1 MYIIH
6 IILQLVGLA
15 ILTKILNY
23 VEYFYRMIYN
33 TTKLNNFLE
42 TENLYIITN
51 DFCKCKNLEIYNYTL
66 FTYKCNSCRIKR
78 IIDFEKEKQVYQLL
92 SNIKNKVKFIIH
104 THGGESELPN
114 FLTYILKQNKIYV
127 ETYIPQIALSAGTFI
142 ALSSNVIYMNWYS
155 AMGPI
160 DTQLSYSESVDEDY
174 EETFPAKFIK
184 TIKTKENALT
194 KLQSLEADSVH
205 NDDLF
210 ILNKVFKT
218 KKCNKIIKNLLE
230 SNRSHSIRYGP
241 KDLET
246 FGLNIKIGILD
257 DIQEMFDIFL
267 SINK

>member
-1 MYIIH
+1 MYIIN

-23 VEYFYRMIYN
+23 VEYLYSMIYN
-33 TTKLNNFLE
+33 ITKLDKFLE
-42 TENLYIITN
+42 NENLYIITN
-51 DFCKCKNLEIYNYTL
+51 DFCKCNNYKFCNYTI
-66 FTYKCNSCRIKR
+66 FKCNMCRIKR
-78 IIDFEKEKQVYQLL
+78 IIDFEKENQVYQLL
-92 SNIKNKVKFIIH
+92 ANIKNKTRFIIH

-127 ETYIPQIALSAGTFI
+127 ETYIPRIALSAGTFI
-142 ALSSNVIYMNWYS
+142 ALSSNIIYMNWYS

-160 DTQLSYSESVDEDY
+160 DTQLGYNESVDEEF
-174 EETFPAKFIK
+174 EETFSAKFIK
-184 TIKTKENALT
+184 TIKNKENGLT
-194 KLQSLEADSVH
+194 KLQSLEANSVH

-210 ILNKVFKT
+210 ILNKIFKT

-246 FGLNIKIGILD
+246 FGLNVKVGIPN